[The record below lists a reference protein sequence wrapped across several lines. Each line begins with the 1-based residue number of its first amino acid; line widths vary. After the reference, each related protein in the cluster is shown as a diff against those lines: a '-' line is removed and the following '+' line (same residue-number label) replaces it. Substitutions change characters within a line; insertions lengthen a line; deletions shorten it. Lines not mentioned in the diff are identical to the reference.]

1 MLPRDRAEKI
11 LTLGEAGW
19 SVPAIAA
26 QLGHSEQTVR
36 DYLTGRR
43 TPGVRAPRPS
53 LLTDMFAGYCRQ
65 RFAEDPHLRPSA
77 LFTEITELGFKASRS
92 TFYRELTQRRL
103 APSSRPQ
110 SLALQAAAQ
119 DLDEMPRPVAPTP
132 ARTPA
137 LPRQVTP
144 ITGETLI
151 SYLTRLATAN
161 HLTTSE
167 ILVVLP
173 TWFTTKINNPDERA
187 QHHMLAPAT
196 TDALHALARLTGTSP
211 AGLARALPAFGTSDT
226 HGPPATD
233 APPAAASSSPSL
245 FTCPPTTRSAPAT
258 ASGSATPAS
267 PTSTSPPAR
276 RSSPP
281 STWPTDSCAATRPS
295 NCYSPTKPRPNRSL
309 PGQRHQQP
317 SRSTGGTGSSHCKP
331 PTTATAPPPTTTPT
345 SMQRSTPTPSP
356 SPQQN
361 STLAPPGQ
369 LRWYD
374 TDHSFAT

>member
-196 TDALHALARLTGTSP
+196 TDALHAHHKICTRHGIWLSDAGQPNLDLAACPEIITAQHRANRLLRRHTPQQLLLTYQAAAKSIPPWPTSP
-211 AGLARALPAFGTSDT
+211 AAIPLHWRHRLLTLQTTNHRYGT
-226 HGPPATD
+226 PTD
-233 APPAAASSSPSL
+233 HDAYIHAAIYPDAITLAAAELNPH
-245 FTCPPTTRSAPAT
+245 PA
-258 ASGSATPAS
+258 GPE
-267 PTSTSPPAR
+267 
-276 RSSPP
+276 
-281 STWPTDSCAATRPS
+281 
-295 NCYSPTKPRPNRSL
+295 
-309 PGQRHQQP
+309 
-317 SRSTGGTGSSHCKP
+317 
-331 PTTATAPPPTTTPT
+331 
-345 SMQRSTPTPSP
+345 
-356 SPQQN
+356 
-361 STLAPPGQ
+361 
-369 LRWYD
+369 
-374 TDHSFAT
+374 

>member
-226 HGPPATD
+226 HGPVRATTACHRCTARRGVLQPVPVHLPAHHKICTRHGIWLSD
-233 APPAAASSSPSL
+233 AGQPNLDLAACPEIITAQHRANRLLRRHTPQQLLLTYQAAAKSIPPWPTSPAAIPL
-245 FTCPPTTRSAPAT
+245 HWRHRLLTLQTTNHRYGT
-258 ASGSATPAS
+258 
-267 PTSTSPPAR
+267 
-276 RSSPP
+276 
-281 STWPTDSCAATRPS
+281 PTDHDAYIHAAIYPD
-295 NCYSPTKPRPNRSL
+295 
-309 PGQRHQQP
+309 
-317 SRSTGGTGSSHCKP
+317 
-331 PTTATAPPPTTTPT
+331 AI
-345 SMQRSTPTPSP
+345 
-356 SPQQN
+356 
-361 STLAPPGQ
+361 TLAAAELNPHPAGPE
-369 LRWYD
+369 
-374 TDHSFAT
+374 

>member
-226 HGPPATD
+226 HGPVRATTACHRCTARRGVLQPVPVHLPAHHKICTRHGIWLSD
-233 APPAAASSSPSL
+233 AGQPNLDLAACPEIITAQHRANRLLRRHTPQQLLLTYQAAAKSIPPWPTSPAAIPL
-245 FTCPPTTRSAPAT
+245 HWRHRLLTLQTTNHRYGT
-258 ASGSATPAS
+258 
-267 PTSTSPPAR
+267 
-276 RSSPP
+276 
-281 STWPTDSCAATRPS
+281 PTDHDAYIHAAIYPD
-295 NCYSPTKPRPNRSL
+295 
-309 PGQRHQQP
+309 
-317 SRSTGGTGSSHCKP
+317 
-331 PTTATAPPPTTTPT
+331 AI
-345 SMQRSTPTPSP
+345 
-356 SPQQN
+356 
-361 STLAPPGQ
+361 TLAAAELNPHPA
-369 LRWYD
+369 WPE
-374 TDHSFAT
+374 